1 MCEIFVAGTFHNFC
15 LSSKSRVLPV
25 FVFQVGAAAGG
36 LKDSQG
42 ETAARPR
49 SVQEGREAP
58 GDASVGKRAG
68 RRAHRQT
75 DMQIQRQRNR
85 KTEREANK

>member
-1 MCEIFVAGTFHNFC
+1 M
-15 LSSKSRVLPV
+15 LLV

-36 LKDSQG
+36 LQDSQG

-58 GDASVGKRAG
+58 GDASVGKKAG
-68 RRAHRQT
+68 RQAHRQT
-75 DMQIQRQRNR
+75 NMQ
-85 KTEREANK
+85 TH